1 MAIDRKIADVADA
14 FYAFTERLEAV
25 KEFTREE
32 RRALTRAIPPE
43 RAGYWMALFNA
54 LYREQGVARQ
64 LFPIREYH
72 IGKRN
77 DLASPGEVKTS
88 EETPPQSHD

>member
-32 RRALTRAIPPE
+32 RRALTQAIPPE

-54 LYREQGVARQ
+54 LYRE
-64 LFPIREYH
+64 
-72 IGKRN
+72 
-77 DLASPGEVKTS
+77 
-88 EETPPQSHD
+88 